1 MRTTQ
6 YLGLNKNAQTWLKKS
21 CQGEPLPT
29 KKFVEGMFG
38 EKVHQLLKHTLK
50 TPTTIVKTPKAP
62 AYLETHVEEYVQ
74 AEPWSSGPVVFLALR
89 YSKCKQPV
97 DESLWPEEDLNNC

>member
-6 YLGLNKNAQTWLKKS
+6 YLGLNQKAQAWLENH
-21 CQGEPLPT
+21 CEETALLT

-38 EKVHQLLKHTLK
+38 EKVHQLRKHSLK
-50 TPTTIVKTPKAP
+50 TPKTIVRNPKAP
-62 AYLETHVEEYVQ
+62 SYLETHVEEYVQ
-74 AEPWSSGPVVFLALR
+74 AEPWSSGPVIFLALR

-97 DESLWPEEDLNNC
+97 EASLWPEEEINNC

>member
-1 MRTTQ
+1 MRSTQ
-6 YLGLNKNAQTWLKKS
+6 YLGLNRTAQKWLKTT
-21 CQGEPLPT
+21 CEETPVRT

-38 EKVHQLLKHTLK
+38 EKIHELQKHTLK
-50 TPTTIVKTPKAP
+50 TPITIVKPPNSP

-74 AEPWSSGPVVFLALR
+74 ADPWSSGPVIFLALR

-97 DESLWPEEDLNNC
+97 TDSLWPEEEINNC